1 MKKIVLSGLM
11 VLGTVLSATA
21 QCKTVTG
28 LNENFDGWKDI
39 DKCWNAESG
48 KAMLYAS
55 EGKITFYS
63 MTNPREKMML
73 STPKLK
79 AGTYN
84 LSLDISHNGGNATL
98 ELFLIGN
105 PSDAASVVS
114 IAKPSEI
121 SGTKKTYTLTLK
133 KDAHLGFKVLLNG
146 VHQAVYIDNLILKA
160 KS

>member
-1 MKKIVLSGLM
+1 MKKIVLAGFM

-39 DKCWNAESG
+39 DKCWSAESG

-146 VHQAVYIDNLILKA
+146 VHQAVYIDNLVLKA